1 MMQGSLAER
10 LRVLRARRG
19 FTLTEAA
26 ERAGVQRQTLA
37 LLERGERHPHTP
49 TLHKLAKGYGIPVE
63 DLLEEPV
70 SLAEA
75 PETGRA
81 VTPELAALVD
91 RMAEAGDEEG
101 LALVHGMLESERV
114 RLGVA
119 RHDHPENPALRGEF
133 ARAVERLS
141 YVGLRLEA
149 LRQARAQLRE
159 ESACAHVND

>member
-1 MMQGSLAER
+1 MMRGSLAER

-70 SLAEA
+70 PLAEA

-101 LALVHGMLESERV
+101 LALVHGMLEAERV

-141 YVGLRLEA
+141 YVGLRSEA

-159 ESACAHVND
+159 ESARAHVND